1 MKIGFARTSTVE
13 QVAGLEAQERELRTA
28 GAEKVFSERV
38 TSVARRDQL
47 EVALDYCREGDVLIV
62 TKLDRLALDG

>member
-1 MKIGFARTSTVE
+1 VS
-13 QVAGLEAQERELRTA
+13 
-28 GAEKVFSERV
+28 
-38 TSVARRDQL
+38 SVARRDQL